1 MVEEILHRPHIRGDG
16 VLGKISFCQ
25 MIFEFCY
32 HITLIYNEYSNNIA
46 KRIGHYTQLP
56 DGWSMCKMKQITNI
70 INGKSQKNV
79 ETSNGI
85 YPIYGSGG
93 VIGRSNQYLCIAG
106 STIIG
111 RKGTINNPIFVEEHF
126 WNVDTAFGLKANDA
140 LLDKYLYYFC
150 LSFDFSKLDKSTAM
164 PSLTKASIGDV
175 LIPIPPYQEQK
186 RIITKIDTVLDSM
199 NEIMESL

>member
-1 MVEEILHRPHIRGDG
+1 M
-16 VLGKISFCQ
+16 
-25 MIFEFCY
+25 
-32 HITLIYNEYSNNIA
+32 IYNEYSNNIA

-175 LIPIPPYQEQK
+175 LIHIPPYQEQK

>member
-1 MVEEILHRPHIRGDG
+1 
-16 VLGKISFCQ
+16 

-186 RIITKIDTVLDSM
+186 RIISKIDTVLDTM